1 MGVIK
6 KLEVR
11 NLIGIKEKILFPGK
25 VNIIKGKNGTGKT
38 TLLEAVKMLCTNE
51 TDRVKVIRDGED
63 SGEVI
68 VETDDDLEIRRRMT
82 DKRNPVTVKENGFK
96 QNAPQSFLNKMA
108 GKYSFNPVEFIEAD
122 PEEQTKMLLDSID
135 IKITQEQVKEWIE
148 DNEPLPPVD
157 YSKHGLEVMK
167 DIYDNFYG
175 KRTDQNKTVKM
186 LSEDYAAE
194 KRKVPD
200 DFNADE
206 FRDISLKDKYNE
218 LRDSQDYNKKLE
230 KSAQTIKELEQNREN
245 KIQSAEQIHKDA
257 DNEVDKIK
265 IQIEQL
271 EKGIKSI
278 KNKANNDFQEAKI
291 EIRAIEERITKGQK
305 YLKNNKKIDT
315 ESLEAEVEE
324 FEENK
329 NLVSIH
335 DKAEKLLEATNEEGK
350 YAAKLDKIVKMLKD
364 KPKELIAETD
374 IPIEGLEIRDGLV
387 YVNDRAVKDYSKGEK
402 IPLAVNFARMLSKE
416 WKVII
421 LDEITSLDPDNLE
434 IFMGE
439 IMNDEFQYWITEP
452 SSDTEM
458 IIEGILADGRK
469 IDVESGELKEEVS

>member
-6 KLEVR
+6 KLEVK
-11 NLIGIKEKILFPGK
+11 NLIGIKEKVLFPGK

-38 TLLEAVKMLCTNE
+38 ALLEAIEIAYKNNLR
-51 TDRVKVIRDGED
+51 RVNVIKEGHKDAE
-63 SGEVI
+63 I
-68 VETDDDLEIRRRMT
+68 IIETDDNLEIRRRIT
-82 DKRNPVTVKENGFK
+82 NKRNPVTVKENGFQ
-96 QNAPQSFLNKMA
+96 QNAPQSFLDDIA
-108 GKYSFNPVEFIEAD
+108 GKYSFNPVEFIAAD
-122 PEEQTKMLLDSID
+122 SEEQTKMLLDSID
-135 IKITQEQVKEWIE
+135 IKITQDQIKEWIG

-157 YSKHGLEVMK
+157 YSNHGLEVMK
-167 DIYDNFYG
+167 DIYDNFYD
-175 KRTDQNKTVKM
+175 KRADQNKKVKM
-186 LSEDYAAE
+186 LSEEYAVE

-230 KSAQTIKELEQNREN
+230 KSAQTIKELEQNKEN

-278 KNKANNDFQEAKI
+278 KNKATNDFQEAKI
-291 EIRAIEERITKGQK
+291 EIRAIEERITKGQE
-305 YLKNNKKIDT
+305 YLKNNKGIDT
-315 ESLEAEVEE
+315 ENLETEVEK

-335 DKAEKLLEATNEEGK
+335 DKAERLLEETNEEGN

-364 KPKELIAETD
+364 KPKELIAATD

-387 YVNDRAVKDYSKGEK
+387 YIDDRAVKDYSKGEK
-402 IPLAVNFARMLSKE
+402 IPLAVNFARMLSNKD
-416 WKVII
+416 KVII

-434 IFMGE
+434 IFMEE

-469 IDVESGELKEEVS
+469 IDVESGELKEEVN